1 MKVEFVGF
9 AAGFV
14 GERIWSPDQQIQ
26 HLPGGKI
33 HLSFSASS
41 EPELVAW
48 LLSFGDEA
56 RLLGPDWL
64 VEKVKVQVA
73 RMKQNYQ
80 F

>member
-14 GERIWSPDQQIQ
+14 AERIWSPDQQIKK
-26 HLPGGKI
+26 LPDGKI

-56 RLLGPDWL
+56 RLLEPYWL
-64 VEKVKVQVA
+64 VEKVKGQIT
-73 RMKQNYQ
+73 RMKERY
-80 F
+80 